1 MSLCCLTGTSRG
13 TGRVHIGFWYSSLFP
28 AQRDVYFFFT
38 VRQDIAGPL
47 FTKGLT
53 FSATNFM
60 DLVHNPGLTVLGS
73 LTSRIIAL
81 QPTTPLAGDSVFLQL
96 RITSNAVSFGG
107 EQLALPAAAVDG
119 PVRWGTT
126 ASQAAEWSTCNAVNA
141 ARPCLSVAVGYRI
154 GQSTTPGGIKGRT
167 QGSMRRACGV
177 WGGVPQPYHCLTPD
191 PTGDCCLT

>member
-73 LTSRIIAL
+73 LAARVIAL

-141 ARPCLSVAVGYRI
+141 ARPCLSVAVGYR
-154 GQSTTPGGIKGRT
+154 R
-167 QGSMRRACGV
+167 
-177 WGGVPQPYHCLTPD
+177 GGVPHWSIDHPRGDQGPD
-191 PTGDCCLT
+191 PGFNEEGVRGLGGGPPTIPLLDT